1 MLARVLAITPC
12 PCLCLSVTSRCSI
25 ERDERR
31 QIFYVSLRALTCAV
45 IAKFHYT
52 GPTGPDETKS
62 ADFVG
67 VPRGPARTL
76 SETRV
81 CGPGLAKKSVRVR
94 SGPAGPV

>member
-12 PCLCLSVTSRCSI
+12 PCLCLSVTSRCSV
-25 ERDERR
+25 ERDERP

-67 VPRGPARTL
+67 D
-76 SETRV
+76 
-81 CGPGLAKKSVRVR
+81 PGLQPGSREEVR
-94 SGPAGPV
+94 AGPVGCGRARVVEFSLY